1 MVNRFRYKA
10 LTAAGA
16 VREGVQD
23 GDSSAAVFAA
33 LRRQGV
39 WPVKIAPDRAAAA
52 TGGRR
57 FPAKVLAGFFQEL
70 ALLVGADI
78 ALDRAL
84 GLLEKRHGGSAVGLA
99 AGRLLG
105 RVRDGGSLAQAIA
118 AEPGFPAIAAGLVRA
133 GEASGTLAVEL
144 GRLAE
149 MMGRTAAIRTEI
161 ASALIYPMILLGTA
175 CLSIGVIML
184 FVVPEF
190 MPLFGDAGRAPPA
203 AFAFL
208 MAANAVL
215 VDWGWLGVLVLA
227 LLIVGPRFLPA
238 SDALR
243 RRWDG
248 VKLRLPVAGGLLRE
262 LETGRFCRTLGT
274 LVKSGLALPAAVV
287 MAASA
292 VDNTAMAAALAGV
305 ASGLREGRTLVDRL
319 IATKQLPAE
328 ACGLLKVGEE
338 SGRLADML
346 LRQAELSDANARTA
360 ISRLLGLMVPAITL
374 GLGAVV
380 AFIVTTLLVAIL
392 SVNNLAT
399 G

>member
-1 MVNRFRYKA
+1 VNRFRYKA

-16 VREGVQD
+16 VREGVHD
-23 GDSSAAVFAA
+23 ADSAAAVFSA
-33 LRRQGV
+33 LRRQGF
-39 WPVKIAPDRAAAA
+39 WPLKIAPALPA
-52 TGGRR
+52 TARPTKR
-57 FPAKVLAGFFQEL
+57 FSAKTMSAFFQEL
-70 ALLVGADI
+70 ALLAGADI

-84 GLLEKRHGGSAVGLA
+84 ALLEKRHGATPMGLA
-99 AGRLLG
+99 AGRLLA
-105 RVRDGGSLAQAIA
+105 RVQSGGSLAQAIA
-118 AEPGFPAIAAGLVRA
+118 AEPAFPPIAAGLARA
-133 GEASGTLAVEL
+133 GEASGTLPAEL
-144 GRLAE
+144 ARLAD
-149 MMGRTAAIRTEI
+149 MMAKSAAIRTEI
-161 ASALIYPMILLGTA
+161 ASALIYPIILLATA

-190 MPLFGDAGRAPPA
+190 MPLFGDANRPPPA

-208 MAANAVL
+208 MALNGAL
-215 VDWGWLGVLVLA
+215 VNWGWLAILTAAALA
-227 LLIVGPRFLPA
+227 LAPKILPE
-238 SDALR
+238 SESRR
-243 RRWDG
+243 RRWHAL
-248 VKLRLPVAGGLLRE
+248 KLRLPVAGGLFRE

-292 VDNTAMAAALAGV
+292 VDNQAMAASLAGI
-305 ASGLREGRTLVDRL
+305 AAGLREGRTLVDRL
-319 IATKQLPAE
+319 TATKQLTPE

-346 LRQAELSDANARTA
+346 LRQADLSDANARVA

-399 G
+399 S

>member
-1 MVNRFRYKA
+1 
-10 LTAAGA
+10 
-16 VREGVQD
+16 
-23 GDSSAAVFAA
+23 
-33 LRRQGV
+33 
-39 WPVKIAPDRAAAA
+39 
-52 TGGRR
+52 
-57 FPAKVLAGFFQEL
+57 
-70 ALLVGADI
+70 
-78 ALDRAL
+78 
-84 GLLEKRHGGSAVGLA
+84 
-99 AGRLLG
+99 LLG

-161 ASALIYPMILLGTA
+161 ASALIYPMILLATA

-305 ASGLREGRTLVDRL
+305 ASGLREGRTLV
-319 IATKQLPAE
+319 AGG
-328 ACGLLKVGEE
+328 GLRVVEGGGGERAAGGYAVAAGGAFGCE
-338 SGRLADML
+338 CTDGDFAVAGADGAGDHAGAGRGGGVYRD
-346 LRQAELSDANARTA
+346 DAA
-360 ISRLLGLMVPAITL
+360 GGDPF
-374 GLGAVV
+374 GE
-380 AFIVTTLLVAIL
+380 
-392 SVNNLAT
+392 
-399 G
+399 

>member
-1 MVNRFRYKA
+1 
-10 LTAAGA
+10 
-16 VREGVQD
+16 
-23 GDSSAAVFAA
+23 
-33 LRRQGV
+33 
-39 WPVKIAPDRAAAA
+39 
-52 TGGRR
+52 
-57 FPAKVLAGFFQEL
+57 
-70 ALLVGADI
+70 
-78 ALDRAL
+78 
-84 GLLEKRHGGSAVGLA
+84 
-99 AGRLLG
+99 
-105 RVRDGGSLAQAIA
+105 
-118 AEPGFPAIAAGLVRA
+118 
-133 GEASGTLAVEL
+133 
-144 GRLAE
+144 
-149 MMGRTAAIRTEI
+149 
-161 ASALIYPMILLGTA
+161 
-175 CLSIGVIML
+175 
-184 FVVPEF
+184 
-190 MPLFGDAGRAPPA
+190 
-203 AFAFL
+203 
-208 MAANAVL
+208 
-215 VDWGWLGVLVLA
+215 
-227 LLIVGPRFLPA
+227 
-238 SDALR
+238 
-243 RRWDG
+243 
-248 VKLRLPVAGGLLRE
+248 VAGGLLRE